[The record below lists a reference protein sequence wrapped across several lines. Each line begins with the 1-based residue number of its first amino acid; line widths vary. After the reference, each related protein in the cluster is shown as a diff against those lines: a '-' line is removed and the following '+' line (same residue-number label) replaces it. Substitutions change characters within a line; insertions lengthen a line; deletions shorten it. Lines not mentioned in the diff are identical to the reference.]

1 MQRKSAVPQPPR
13 VALKEVLVT
22 LAPGILYLNDSE
34 CLVSVFD
41 LRELV
46 AAEML
51 SRERALW
58 PRYAEIEILDEVH
71 AAVIRRPGWVS
82 GVAA

>member
-1 MQRKSAVPQPPR
+1 VAALPI
-13 VALKEVLVT
+13 ALKEVLVT
-22 LAPGILYLNDSE
+22 LAPDAFYLNDLE
-34 CLVSVFD
+34 CLLSVFD
-41 LRELV
+41 LREPG

-58 PRYAEIEILDEVH
+58 PRHTEIEILDEVH
-71 AAVIRRPGWVS
+71 AAVIRRPGCVS

>member
-1 MQRKSAVPQPPR
+1 M
-13 VALKEVLVT
+13 T
-22 LAPGILYLNDSE
+22 LAPDAFYLNDPE
-34 CLVSVFD
+34 CLLSVFD
-41 LRELV
+41 LREPR

-58 PRYAEIEILDEVH
+58 PRYTEIEILDEVH

-82 GVAA
+82 EVAA